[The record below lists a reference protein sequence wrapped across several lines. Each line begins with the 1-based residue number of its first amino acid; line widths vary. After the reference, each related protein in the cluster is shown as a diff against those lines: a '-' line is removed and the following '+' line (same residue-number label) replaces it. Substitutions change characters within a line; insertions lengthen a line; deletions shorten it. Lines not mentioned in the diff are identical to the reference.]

1 MRASEEF
8 GFGGGPRRWASE
20 IHPQGGE
27 LVSQARDQQP
37 EIWARFGLRP
47 ETVVSISPLAPVA
60 QEAVASYTHSDLD
73 IRAQGIGIP
82 GVLARYINR
91 RTSACKTSLRRG
103 AESVDWGGGKVADA
117 QLPGWRDPAG
127 TPAVGTP
134 EFQKKSGRSGSAE
147 VPHQTVQILKN
158 PVVGY
163 GLSNHGALLF
173 NRHLLFEVGEEVF
186 DQDNVAEV
194 ELILTEAFS
203 NQQTMPIGMQS
214 HAFDERQSVN
224 DSGFPRF
231 GLVRHKTIPFDPIP
245 NNFE

>member
-103 AESVDWGGGKVADA
+103 AESVNWGGEKSQTHNSRAGGTRLEL
-117 QLPGWRDPAG
+117 LPLGLRNFRRNPAG
-127 TPAVGTP
+127 
-134 EFQKKSGRSGSAE
+134 Q
-147 VPHQTVQILKN
+147 
-158 PVVGY
+158 
-163 GLSNHGALLF
+163 
-173 NRHLLFEVGEEVF
+173 
-186 DQDNVAEV
+186 DQRKFP
-194 ELILTEAFS
+194 T
-203 NQQTMPIGMQS
+203 
-214 HAFDERQSVN
+214 RQS
-224 DSGFPRF
+224 RF
-231 GLVRHKTIPFDPIP
+231 SRIL
-245 NNFE
+245 